1 MNKTQLLPL
10 VGLFTKSCPTLA
22 TPWTG
27 ARRAPLPM
35 GFSRQEH
42 WSGLP
47 FPSPGEHPDPG
58 IERGFQET
66 VKSNRQLQYRVCYV
80 LQGAVQVPWESLR
93 AEGGGRGQRGKESE
107 RKRGTP
113 PWSVPRS
120 VLRAEKQVRKAMKE
134 DKVLGVQ
141 KLDDAFRETEA
152 AEN

>member
-10 VGLFTKSCPTLA
+10 VGLVTKSCPTLA

-47 FPSPGEHPDPG
+47 FPSPGELPDPG

-80 LQGAVQVPWESLR
+80 LQGAVQVP
-93 AEGGGRGQRGKESE
+93 
-107 RKRGTP
+107 
-113 PWSVPRS
+113 
-120 VLRAEKQVRKAMKE
+120 
-134 DKVLGVQ
+134 
-141 KLDDAFRETEA
+141 
-152 AEN
+152 